1 MKSANNR
8 LWICLLATAV
18 IGLTVATAPLHAQTV
33 PLRVEIPFAFHAGD
47 STLPA
52 GTYVVTRQGDAI
64 RVTDGNGH
72 SAVII
77 ASAIANASKGAA
89 NEIAFNNYGGSYFLT
104 EVRWNGYRDARGL
117 VKSKTELELAKA
129 AQHETVKLAAVT
141 R

>member
-1 MKSANNR
+1 VNDLKIGSNTKQTARLTRSNSEVVMKSANNR

-33 PLRVEIPFAFHAGD
+33 PSARRNPIRVSRGD

-64 RVTDGNGH
+64 
-72 SAVII
+72 
-77 ASAIANASKGAA
+77 AS
-89 NEIAFNNYGGSYFLT
+89 
-104 EVRWNGYRDARGL
+104 RM
-117 VKSKTELELAKA
+117 
-129 AQHETVKLAAVT
+129 ETGIP

>member
-52 GTYVVTRQGDAI
+52 GTYVV
-64 RVTDGNGH
+64 RVQVDGAD
-72 SAVII
+72 SPIQVD
-77 ASAIANASKGAA
+77 
-89 NEIAFNNYGGSYFLT
+89 GSGKF
-104 EVRWNGYRDARGL
+104 D
-117 VKSKTELELAKA
+117 KPK
-129 AQHETVKLAAVT
+129 VT
-141 R
+141 IP